1 MWGRERIGRM
11 PPKIAFSPK
20 YFWRMLPTMH
30 PTPLKRKVTPKT
42 KQGGLRLPPLPPLS
56 RPLLPLSTVFN
67 EGDRGKKGGGGWGGN
82 DGGEGGVGG
91 REAGEREI
99 RSLNMHPF
107 RPPPLP
113 HFPHTHTHTGEEK
126 GLCRRWWLSTYRK
139 RGAVAYST
147 KDQQSSVR
155 GYGKGKLR
163 FVGETLMSGVTPP
176 GASDPSKRRNLVLLR
191 T

>member
-1 MWGRERIGRM
+1 MGRERW
-11 PPKIAFSPK
+11 
-20 YFWRMLPTMH
+20 WR
-30 PTPLKRKVTPKT
+30 R
-42 KQGGLRLPPLPPLS
+42 RS
-56 RPLLPLSTVFN
+56 
-67 EGDRGKKGGGGWGGN
+67 W
-82 DGGEGGVGG
+82 GG

-163 FVGETLMSGVTPP
+163 FVGETLMSGVTPSW
-176 GASDPSKRRNLVLLR
+176 ASDPSKRRIFFCVLNIGPKDSR
-191 T
+191 EKEPVKSRPEEDAK